1 MGKQQ
6 QPKGGGGGGGDNSL
20 APFWII
26 VGLGFLGFL
35 IWHYLHEQIV
45 IIVFKLKLYQAYLI
59 QIFNSNID
67 PAIEYIHTAN
77 PEIVKFND
85 IRLLSETIGNYTRYP
100 FAFVMIILAVIL
112 YFSNI
117 TFRFKNNHNMKTL
130 RKQEQKNW
138 PQIKPNLDLNLI
150 DQDINKGPWAAS
162 QTPMEFCKRHHLL
175 EKRSPDGVQVSD
187 PQELIVVK
195 SGKAKEIFT
204 LQLGR
209 LWEGPEYLK
218 DYECALF
225 AIFAA
230 RANRDTNAATAYLN
244 QINHSLRGDRPDFSG
259 GIQLLK
265 KYYNT
270 QPVQESVQ
278 RHAYVYTVFST
289 LLERARKPGVL
300 AAAEFL
306 WLKPIDRTLWYVLNN
321 VGRQTAFVE
330 VAGIFSHWITE
341 KKLGFK
347 SIVPMI
353 DLAVKGLEI
362 ARSEVKLKLNEF

>member
-6 QPKGGGGGGGDNSL
+6 QPKGGGGGGDSSL
-20 APFWII
+20 GPFWII
-26 VGLGFLGFL
+26 VGLGLLGFL
-35 IWHYLHEQIV
+35 IWHFLHEQIV
-45 IIVFKLKLYQAYLI
+45 IVVFKFKLYQAYLI
-59 QIFNSNID
+59 NFFNHNIS
-67 PAIEYIHTAN
+67 PAIEYINTAD
-77 PEIVKFND
+77 PQLVSFKELGV
-85 IRLLSETIGNYTRYP
+85 LSETIGNYTRYP
-100 FAFVMIILAVIL
+100 FAVIMIILAIVL

-162 QTPMEFCKRHHLL
+162 QTPIEFCKKHGLL
-175 EKRSPDGVQVSD
+175 EKKSPNSMQVSD
-187 PQELIVVK
+187 PQELIVVR

-230 RANRDTNAATAYLN
+230 RANKDNNAATAFLT
-244 QINHSLRGDRPDFSG
+244 QINYSFRGDRPDFSG
-259 GIQLLK
+259 GIELLK
-265 KYYNT
+265 KYFNT

-278 RHAYVYTVFST
+278 RHAYVYTIFST
-289 LLERARKPGVL
+289 LLERARETGVL